1 MISNKF
7 CSELIDTTHKH
18 VYILLQVIDF
28 SKNLQNFEQT
38 LSNNFKGIRV
48 IASII
53 FEQFC

>member
-7 CSELIDTTHKH
+7 CSELIDTTHIH

-28 SKNLQNFEQT
+28 SKHLQNFEQT